1 MFLEMLLEN
10 FLEGVVKE
18 VFDGEVFKEEGN
30 KIELFVVVGEKEM
43 VVMVEYYNGEVD
55 VVNVNDIDI

>member
-18 VFDGEVFKEEGN
+18 VFDSEVFKEEGN
-30 KIELFVVVGEKEM
+30 KMELFVVVGEKEM

>member
-18 VFDGEVFKEEGN
+18 VFDSEVFKEEGN

>member
-10 FLEGVVKE
+10 FFEGVVKE
-18 VFDGEVFKEEGN
+18 VFDSEVFKEEGN